1 MSSGSPIRTTTLQP
15 IKNILEFITASDDD
29 PDTYGTQ
36 LKEQAKVIEIPIKER
51 ILIVPLYL
59 ESYAIFVAV
68 NLMGRRR

>member
-51 ILIVPLYL
+51 ILIVPLYAREL
-59 ESYAIFVAV
+59 RDFCSSQ
-68 NLMGRRR
+68 LDG